1 MRPIETWHLQLK
13 RVSKDIYI
21 VCDTR
26 KLQHFIFWIFHTRCL
41 PLSLFLLYLIQGSRG
56 TEQTS
61 TRSAVRI
68 QSPLILPLYL
78 LLKVPKETPK
88 TLKTASHIRSRIQVF
103 FFLSLSERYS
113 AQNYDSLLLEGEHKR
128 RQKSLGFGAKC
139 RDSSATCEEECSA
152 VESLTHHTF
161 GLDIEHTSCRNVN
174 RQRRA

>member
-68 QSPLILPLYL
+68 QSPHITFVPITQGSKRDTEN
-78 LLKVPKETPK
+78 LKNSIPHPVEDT
-88 TLKTASHIRSRIQVF
+88 SF
-103 FFLSLSERYS
+103 FSLSLSERYS
-113 AQNYDSLLLEGEHKR
+113 AQNYDSLRLEGEHKR

-139 RDSSATCEEECSA
+139 RDSSATCEGECSA

>member
-103 FFLSLSERYS
+103 FFSLSRSVIRPRITIVYYS
-113 AQNYDSLLLEGEHKR
+113 RGSTSDGRNPWALEQSVEIVVQPAKKSAPPSNRSLIIP
-128 RQKSLGFGAKC
+128 LGWTLSIQVA
-139 RDSSATCEEECSA
+139 AT
-152 VESLTHHTF
+152 
-161 GLDIEHTSCRNVN
+161 
-174 RQRRA
+174 

>member
-26 KLQHFIFWIFHTRCL
+26 KFQHFIFWIFHTRCL

-88 TLKTASHIRSRIQVF
+88 TLKNSIPHPVEDTSF
-103 FFLSLSERYS
+103 FSLSLG
-113 AQNYDSLLLEGEHKR
+113 AL
-128 RQKSLGFGAKC
+128 FGPEL
-139 RDSSATCEEECSA
+139 R
-152 VESLTHHTF
+152 
-161 GLDIEHTSCRNVN
+161 
-174 RQRRA
+174 